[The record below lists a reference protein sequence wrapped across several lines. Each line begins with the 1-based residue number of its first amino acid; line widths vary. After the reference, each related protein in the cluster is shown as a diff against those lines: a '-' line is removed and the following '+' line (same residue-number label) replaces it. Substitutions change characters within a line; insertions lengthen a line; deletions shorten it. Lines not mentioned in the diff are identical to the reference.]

1 MVKIAWMLLLIPLAV
16 FVVGCDAIKSEEQ
29 IAKEAVECTLESGN
43 EAARDVV
50 RAFGGVD
57 RAAEEMASTMTKE
70 EIIRERDRE
79 CD

>member
-1 MVKIAWMLLLIPLAV
+1 MKIALMLLLMSLAV
-16 FVVGCDAIKSEEQ
+16 SFLSCDAIKSEEQ

-57 RAAEEMASTMTKE
+57 KTAEEMASTMTKE
-70 EIIRERDRE
+70 EIIRERNRE